1 MTEESLK
8 KYFEVYTDCWKLFR
22 KYSEPNGSDEFWE
35 NLIDESNVLYKK
47 HGKTELAKALLIETM
62 AEIER
67 IYKTG
72 KE

>member
-8 KYFEVYTDCWKLFR
+8 KHFEVYTDCWKLFR

-35 NLIDESNVLYKK
+35 QLIDESNELYKK
-47 HGKTELAKALLIETM
+47 HGKTEFSKKLLLETVD
-62 AEIER
+62 EIER
-67 IYKTG
+67 IFRR